1 MTDPRRNRIILGLV
15 GALLAVALLVIVPG
29 SPLSKPTRLGL
40 DLKGGVEL
48 VYQGRPTP
56 KVPKVTPQAID
67 DAINTIR
74 KRTDALGVSEPEI
87 QRAGANE
94 ISIGL
99 PAVKNA
105 ARAEQQVGTTAQLQ
119 FYDWEPN
126 LYLDLNGKVTTL
138 GNLELSNPQQGL
150 QLGAT
155 GQGALP
161 LYQAV
166 QLASKLKPTPEVDDI
181 PPGGPSKAVVQRFH
195 GNQELIRR
203 YYDQR
208 NDTAGDK
215 YYLFGPATK
224 GAQRQL
230 IRPGE
235 VKAGEG
241 GASQANDASAYYG
254 GCAEIATDFT
264 QTAAAKRQHGGA
276 AKPAKGTACP
286 STLKQ
291 LDGHGP
297 PAGSIVVKVPRGI
310 VVIKQQK
317 DRSAP
322 KNRAEAYYVLEDDSE
337 LSGSD
342 IRDPKQ
348 ASDPQTSEPIVTFS
362 FTDAGRKAFA
372 RATKREAHR
381 GQDLLAPGASNEQKE
396 QRFAISLDNQIVSL
410 ATISFVQ
417 NPEGIPGDTGAQIN
431 GIGSL
436 TQTQDLAEN
445 LRIGALPI
453 SLKLISKTQ
462 VSATLGKQA
471 LNQGLIAGA
480 AGLILTLLFL
490 LALYRVLGVI
500 AGVALLAYAVLLFM
514 LVKVIP
520 ITMTLPGIAGLI
532 LTLGVAADA
541 NIVIFERIKE
551 EARQG
556 RSIPAAIASGYAKGI
571 RTIID
576 ANVVTIGV
584 AFILFTLAT
593 AGVKGFAFT
602 LGIGTLVSLF
612 TAVLATSAILGTMSR
627 SRLLHSRS
635 AIGIGGRERH
645 WRIDFSGLSN
655 WFFSLSGL
663 ILVSGALGIAALGI
677 NFGIDFE
684 SGTRI
689 KTPLDRPASVT
700 QVRDVLRPLGYA
712 DAKIQSL
719 KEPDLG
725 PNVVQIRVHKL
736 EPAQVTRV
744 QNALSQK
751 FGVHD
756 FSSESIGPTFG
767 QQIAKTAV
775 LAVIASLFLI
785 SIYIGLRF
793 EFKFAVPVLIA
804 LAHDLLITAGVYA
817 LTKREVNTPTVAALL
832 TILGF
837 SLYDTIIVFDRIRE
851 NVPRMPRATFSQI
864 VNRSMSEVLTRS
876 LATSAS
882 TLMPIGALML
892 FGGETLKDFGFALL
906 VGVASGTYS
915 SIFIAAP
922 VLTHWKEREPGYK
935 RRRQLV
941 MDDHGGV
948 IPPYSET
955 RLGAD
960 EDVEPERGPSARER
974 LSRRGRRDRGRD
986 AAPAAEAP
994 SRPPEPAVEEPAA
1007 PVTSAVPGGGP
1018 AAGPGGPAA
1027 PEPARPEPATSAPE
1041 PAAPEPAA
1049 PQTPQEVSDVRA
1061 RAAARAA
1068 ARRAARTR
1076 SQGGG
1081 STSTAG
1087 GSPRAGDGAGDG
1099 SPRGD
1104 DRPGDSPSEEPAA
1117 GSRKQRGGKR
1127 QRKKHGRR

>member
-1 MTDPRRNRIILGLV
+1 MTNTRRNRLILAFVGVLV
-15 GALLAVALLVIVPG
+15 ALALLVVVPG

-74 KRTDALGVSEPEI
+74 KRTDSLGVSEPEI

-105 ARAEQQVGTTAQLQ
+105 ARAEEQVGTTAQLQ

-126 LYLDLNGKVTTL
+126 LYLDLNGKVVRL
-138 GNLELSNPQQGL
+138 ADLEQTNPQQAL
-150 QLGAT
+150 QLASS
-155 GQGALP
+155 GQGTLP
-161 LYQAV
+161 LFQAV
-166 QLASKLKPTPEVDDI
+166 QVASKLKPTAEADDL
-181 PPGGPSKAVVQRFH
+181 PPDGPSKAIVQRFH
-195 GNQELIRR
+195 GNQLLIRQ
-203 YYDQR
+203 YYDRR

-215 YYLFGPATK
+215 YYLFGPAAK
-224 GAQRQL
+224 GGQRQL

-235 VKAGEG
+235 IKAGQG

-254 GCAEIATDFT
+254 SCPEIAADFA
-264 QTAAAKRQHGGA
+264 QTAAAKAQHGGP

-286 STLKQ
+286 ATLKS

-310 VVIKQQK
+310 VVIKQAK
-317 DRSAP
+317 PSSGP
-322 KNRAEAYYVLEDDSE
+322 KNLGLGYYVLEDDSE

-342 IRDPKQ
+342 IKDPKQ
-348 ASDPQTSEPIVTFS
+348 ASDPQTSEPIVTFN
-362 FTDAGRKAFA
+362 FTDSGRKAFA
-372 RATKREAHR
+372 RATKREAQR
-381 GQDLLAPGASNEQKE
+381 GQNLLAPGVSNQNKY
-396 QRFAISLDNQIVSL
+396 QRFGISLDNQVVSL
-410 ATISFVQ
+410 ATVSYLD

-436 TQTQDLAEN
+436 QETQDLADN

-453 SLKLISKTQ
+453 SLKLISKRQ

-490 LALYRVLGVI
+490 LVLYRVLGAI
-500 AGVALLAYAVLLFM
+500 AGVALLAYAVLLFAV
-514 LVKVIP
+514 VKLIP

-551 EARQG
+551 EARLG
-556 RSIPAAIASGYAKGI
+556 RSIPAAIAAGYSKGI

-576 ANVVTIGV
+576 ANAVTIGV

-593 AGVKGFAFT
+593 AGVKGFALT
-602 LGIGTLVSLF
+602 LLIGTLVSLL
-612 TAVLATSAILGTMSR
+612 TAVLATSAILGSMSR
-627 SRLLHSRS
+627 SRLLRSRA
-635 AIGIGGRERH
+635 AIGIGGREHR

-655 WFFSLSGL
+655 WFFSMSGT
-663 ILVSGALGIAALGI
+663 IIAAGAIAIATLGI

-689 KTPLDRPASVT
+689 KTPLDHPASVA
-700 QVRDVLRPLGYA
+700 QVRDLLTPLGYG
-712 DAKIQSL
+712 DAKIQTL

-725 PNVVQIRVHKL
+725 RNVIQVRVHKL

-744 QNALSQK
+744 QSALNK
-751 FGVHD
+751 RFGVHD

-775 LAVIASLFLI
+775 LAIIASLILI

-804 LAHDLLITAGVYA
+804 LVHDLLITAGVYA
-817 LTKREVNTPTVAALL
+817 LTKREVTTPTVAALL

-864 VNRSMSEVLTRS
+864 VNRSMSEVFTRS
-876 LATSAS
+876 LVTSAS
-882 TLMPIGALML
+882 TLMPIAALML

-922 VLTHWKEREPGYK
+922 VLTHWKEREPGYR

-941 MDDHGGV
+941 MEDHGGV

-955 RLGAD
+955 RLGEPD
-960 EDVEPERGPSARER
+960 ETQPDRGPSARER
-974 LSRRGRRDRGRD
+974 IARRRGRGGEGRTEGARRIRRRGSRRRS
-986 AAPAAEAP
+986 P
-994 SRPPEPAVEEPAA
+994 SRRSPPPRRPSASPRERSRPACPACPA
-1007 PVTSAVPGGGP
+1007 ECRRPGQAGQAHPPRRPGP
-1018 AAGPGGPAA
+1018 ADPPGH
-1027 PEPARPEPATSAPE
+1027 AR
-1041 PAAPEPAA
+1041 
-1049 PQTPQEVSDVRA
+1049 RA
-1061 RAAARAA
+1061 RGWRALGSARACRRACGRTPSGARVQRATGRAARAR
-1068 ARRAARTR
+1068 RRAM
-1076 SQGGG
+1076 G
-1081 STSTAG
+1081 
-1087 GSPRAGDGAGDG
+1087 RAGAATGPRRRRLRSAGRLE
-1099 SPRGD
+1099 PR
-1104 DRPGDSPSEEPAA
+1104 
-1117 GSRKQRGGKR
+1117 RGQG
-1127 QRKKHGRR
+1127 

>member
-1 MTDPRRNRIILGLV
+1 VTDPRRNRIILGLFL
-15 GALLAVALLVIVPG
+15 ALLALALLVIVPG
-29 SPLSKPTRLGL
+29 APLSKPTRLGL

-87 QRAGANE
+87 QRAGADE

-126 LYLDLNGKVTTL
+126 LFIDLEGRVTTL
-138 GNLELSNPQQGL
+138 GALEQTNPQQGL
-150 QLGAT
+150 QIANSGSAGT
-155 GQGALP
+155 LP
-161 LYQAV
+161 LLQAV
-166 QLASKLKPTPEVDDI
+166 ELASKQKPKAEADDV
-181 PPGGPSKAVVQRFH
+181 PPDGASRAVTQRFK
-195 GNQELIRR
+195 GNQAAIRE
-203 YYDQR
+203 YYDGKD
-208 NDTAGDK
+208 DTAGDK
-215 YYLFGPATK
+215 YYLFGPAAK
-224 GAQRQL
+224 GGKRQL

-241 GASQANDASAYYG
+241 GSSEANDASAYYG
-254 GCAEIATDFT
+254 NCAEIATDFE
-264 QTAAAKRQHGGA
+264 QTAAAKRQQSGNT

-286 STLKQ
+286 ATLKS
-291 LDGHGP
+291 LEGHGP
-297 PAGSIVVKVPRGI
+297 PAGSLVVKVPRGI
-310 VVIKQQK
+310 VVIKQEEPET
-317 DRSAP
+317 AP
-322 KNRAEAYYVLEDDSE
+322 KSFTPVYYVLEDDSE
-337 LSGSD
+337 LSGSE

-348 ASDPQTSEPIVTFS
+348 SQDPQTSEPIVTFS
-362 FTDAGRKAFA
+362 FTDTGRKAFA
-372 RATKREAHR
+372 RATKREAQR
-381 GQDLLAPGASNEQKE
+381 GQNLLAPGVPNQSKE
-396 QRFAISLDNQIVSL
+396 QRFAISLDNQVVSL
-410 ATISFVQ
+410 ATISFID

-431 GIGSL
+431 GIGSI
-436 TQTQDLAEN
+436 QETQDLAEN

-471 LNQGLIAGA
+471 LDQGLLAGG
-480 AGLILTLLFL
+480 AGLILTLIFL
-490 LALYRVLGVI
+490 LLLYRFLGVI
-500 AGVALLAYAVLLFM
+500 AGVALIAYAVLLFA
-514 LVKVIP
+514 LVKLIP
-520 ITMTLPGIAGLI
+520 ITMTLPGIAGLV

-556 RSIPAAIASGYAKGI
+556 RSIPAAIASGYQKGI

-627 SRLLHSRS
+627 SRFLGSRG

-645 WRIDFSGLSN
+645 WTIDFSGLSN
-655 WFFSLSGL
+655 WFFSMSGV
-663 ILVSGALGIAALGI
+663 IIAAGAIGIAAIGL
-677 NFGIDFE
+677 NLGIDFE

-689 KTPLDRPASVT
+689 KTPLDRPATVA
-700 QVRDVLRPLGYA
+700 QVRETLQPLGYA
-712 DAKIQSL
+712 DAKIQTL

-725 PNVVQIRVHKL
+725 PNVVQIRVHQL
-736 EPAQVTRV
+736 EPAQVNRV
-744 QNALSQK
+744 QQTLAQK
-751 FGVHD
+751 YGVHD
-756 FSSESIGPTFG
+756 FTSESIGPTFG
-767 QQIAKTAV
+767 QQIAKTAL
-775 LAVIASLFLI
+775 LAVIASLILI

-817 LTKREVNTPTVAALL
+817 LTEREVNTPTVAALL

-882 TLMPIGALML
+882 TLMPISALML
-892 FGGETLKDFGFALL
+892 FGGETLRDFGFALL

-941 MDDHGGV
+941 LEDHGGV
-948 IPPYSET
+948 IPAYAET
-955 RLGAD
+955 RLGD
-960 EDVEPERGPSARER
+960 DVEPEHGPTTRER
-974 LSRRGRRDRGRD
+974 LAARRRART
-986 AAPAAEAP
+986 PAAKPA
-994 SRPPEPAVEEPAA
+994 RPPEPEVVEQEVEEPAA
-1007 PVTSAVPGGGP
+1007 P
-1018 AAGPGGPAA
+1018 AA
-1027 PEPARPEPATSAPE
+1027 PVSTAAAEPVEPAQS
-1041 PAAPEPAA
+1041 
-1049 PQTPQEVSDVRA
+1049 PQEISDVRA

-1068 ARRAARTR
+1068 ARRRTKPR
-1076 SQGGG
+1076 PTASTTGTPDRGGD
-1081 STSTAG
+1081 G
-1087 GSPRAGDGAGDG
+1087 GGDGAPRGGGDG
-1099 SPRGD
+1099 SP
-1104 DRPGDSPSEEPAA
+1104 PGDG
-1117 GSRKQRGGKR
+1117 GSQKQPRGSKR
-1127 QRKKHGRR
+1127 ARKKHGRR